1 MDMLAGRMNLTQ
13 EGLKVVFNV
22 FNKKGIFV
30 PGVTIPNMK
39 KINEAKKRAKAE
51 RRRARASDSA
61 TASTSGSAAA
71 SASAPAKKK
80 RKGRK

>member
-1 MDMLAGRMNLTQ
+1 MDMLAGRMHLTQ

-22 FNKKGIFV
+22 FSKKGILL

-39 KINEAKKRAKAE
+39 KINEEKKRAKAE
-51 RRRARASDSA
+51 RRRAQASGSA
-61 TASTSGSAAA
+61 TASTSTSAAA
-71 SASAPAKKK
+71 PAPAKRG